1 MKNTGESPG
10 GAQGHGR
17 GFAMAVLLN
26 GLLLVALA
34 PVALGDASGAK
45 TPTQDG
51 AEAAV
56 SSEAAGMQPADCA
69 ATLAATIQAH
79 YETVDDFSAD
89 FEQQT
94 KSVTLASTSLG
105 DDGLSTGTVVFSK
118 PGKMRWRYLAPT
130 PSQVISNGSVLWI
143 FDSVAREAQRLPVT
157 EGYLTGAAL
166 EFLIG
171 DGDILEEFDVT
182 AASCEPNARNA
193 LHLKLL
199 PKQAAGYESLS
210 LEAALGTGEIYVTS
224 LVDLFGNET
233 RIAFKN
239 TKTNL
244 APDASYFD
252 FEAPADVR
260 VFDMVVQP

>member
-1 MKNTGESPG
+1 MKHAGERPS
-10 GAQGHGR
+10 GARVRVR
-17 GFAMAVLLN
+17 GFAMALLLN
-26 GLLLVALA
+26 GFLLVALA
-34 PVALGDASGAK
+34 FVALGDTSSTSTPSPGDTEAPASREGA
-45 TPTQDG
+45 G
-51 AEAAV
+51 AEPV
-56 SSEAAGMQPADCA
+56 DCA
-69 ATLAATIQAH
+69 TMLAATIQAH
-79 YETVDDFSAD
+79 YETVNDFSAD

-94 KSVTLASTSLG
+94 KSVTLASASLG
-105 DDGLSTGTVVFSK
+105 DDALSTGTVVFSK
-118 PGKMRWRYLAPT
+118 PGKMRWQYLAPT

-171 DGDILEEFDVT
+171 DGEILEDFDVT

-193 LHLKLL
+193 VQLKLL

-210 LEAALGTGEIYVTS
+210 LEAASDTGEIYVTS

-233 RIAFKN
+233 RISFKN

-244 APDASYFD
+244 APDATHFD
-252 FEAPADVR
+252 FEVPADVR
-260 VFDMVVQP
+260 VFDMVVEP